1 MKLLSLLVGR
11 TVSRLLL
18 RKYWLGVSGL
28 PLIYTLRPAFLLIDL
43 RVMFSD
49 LELGRGDWSFSE
61 LFQSFFLISPEKNPV
76 KLVR

>member
-1 MKLLSLLVGR
+1 MKSLSLLVGR

-28 PLIYTLRPAFLLIDL
+28 PLKAIYTLRPAFLLIDL

-49 LELGRGDWSFSE
+49 LELGRGGLVIFRAFPE
-61 LFQSFFLISPEKNPV
+61 LFLISPK
-76 KLVR
+76 KQQQLD